1 MFVSTSIRRP
11 ALRRAL
17 AVAGLLA
24 LSAGATVPSIAGA
37 AQARHQSSSVSLVSK
52 KTVNCG
58 AETIV
63 FDSGNNVVY
72 NQVHA
77 TNVSCAVAKQVVRL
91 GGRFHGKP
99 PKGWVYVSDGVVKG
113 NCAFTWRDAK
123 ELVTGYTSDS
133 NGC

>member
-1 MFVSTSIRRP
+1 MFLSTSIRRP

-24 LSAGATVPSIAGA
+24 LTAGPIAPSIAGA
-37 AQARHQSSSVSLVSK
+37 AQARHQSPSASLVPK

-72 NQVHA
+72 NQIHA

-99 PKGWVYVSDGVVKG
+99 PKGWAYVNGGVVKG